1 MFRLGKTHMTI
12 NKLGFGGIPIQRV
25 DISECKQIINQAKKS
40 GINFIDTAVG
50 YTVSEE
56 YIGEALKE
64 NPHSFYL
71 ATKSMSRTYEAMK
84 KDILGSLDRL
94 KRSYIDLYQ
103 IHNLG
108 EADFELVFSENG
120 ALRALKE
127 AKEQGIIKEIGITSH
142 SVSVLDRA
150 IDTDEFATVQFPFN
164 IVENQGE
171 QVFRKAKAK
180 GMGTIVMKPLAG
192 GALEDARL
200 ALRYLTKL
208 DFLDVLIPGMADEKE
223 IKVNQS
229 AVEDD
234 SPLTEKELADIK
246 YLKENMGDKFCRRC
260 GYCMPCTVGINIPM
274 QFLLEGYLK
283 RYDLETWAVDRYKSS
298 DKNAS
303 DCIHCKEC
311 EPRCPYGLSISDMMV
326 RVSAEFD
333 KL

>member
-1 MFRLGKTHMTI
+1 MIKLGNTHMVI
-12 NKLGFGGIPIQRV
+12 NKLGMGGIPIQRV
-25 DISECKQIINQAKKS
+25 EEAECKEVINQARKS

-56 YIGEALKE
+56 YIGRALKDD
-64 NPHSFYL
+64 PHSFYV
-71 ATKSMSRTYEAMK
+71 ATKSMARTYEAMK
-84 KDILGSLDRL
+84 IDIMGSLSRL
-94 KRSYIDLYQ
+94 QRTYIDLYQ

-108 EADFELVFSENG
+108 EVDYELVFSESG

-127 AKEQGIIKEIGITSH
+127 AKEQGLIKAIGITSH
-142 SVSVLDRA
+142 SAGVLEKA
-150 IDTDEFATVQFPFN
+150 IDTNEFATIQFPFN

-171 QVFRKAKAK
+171 QIFKKAKAK

-192 GALEDARL
+192 GAIEDARL
-200 ALRYLTKL
+200 ALRYLSKKE
-208 DFLDVLIPGMADEKE
+208 FLDVLIPGMADVKE

-229 AVEDD
+229 AVEDET
-234 SPLTEKELADIK
+234 PLSDKELSDIK

-274 QFLLEGYLK
+274 QFLVEGYLK
-283 RYDLETWAVDRYKSS
+283 RYDLERWAVERYKSS
-298 DKNAS
+298 EKNAS

-311 EPRCPYGLSISDMMV
+311 ESRCPYGLSISDMMT
-326 RVSAEFD
+326 RVSLSFD

>member
-1 MFRLGKTHMTI
+1 MIKLGNTHMVI
-12 NKLGFGGIPIQRV
+12 NKLGMGGIPIQRV
-25 DISECKQIINQAKKS
+25 EEAECKKVINQARKS

-56 YIGEALKE
+56 YIGRALKDD
-64 NPHSFYL
+64 PHSIYV
-71 ATKSMSRTYEAMK
+71 ATKSMARTYEAMK
-84 KDILGSLDRL
+84 ADIMGSLSRL
-94 KRSYIDLYQ
+94 QRTYIDLYQ

-108 EADFELVFSENG
+108 EVDYELVFSESG

-127 AKEQGIIKEIGITSH
+127 AKEKGLIKAIGITSH
-142 SVSVLDRA
+142 SAGVLDKA
-150 IDTDEFATVQFPFN
+150 IDTNEFATIQFPFN

-171 QVFRKAKAK
+171 EIFKKAKAK

-192 GALEDARL
+192 GAIEDARL
-200 ALRYLTKL
+200 ALRYLSKKE
-208 DFLDVLIPGMADEKE
+208 FLDVLIPGMADVKE

-229 AVEDD
+229 AIEDET
-234 SPLTEKELADIK
+234 PLSDKELSDIK

-274 QFLLEGYLK
+274 QFLVEGYLK
-283 RYDLETWAVDRYKSS
+283 RYDLEKWAVERYKSS
-298 DKNAS
+298 EKNAS

-311 EPRCPYGLSISDMMV
+311 ESRCPYGLSISDMMT
-326 RVSAEFD
+326 RVSLSFD